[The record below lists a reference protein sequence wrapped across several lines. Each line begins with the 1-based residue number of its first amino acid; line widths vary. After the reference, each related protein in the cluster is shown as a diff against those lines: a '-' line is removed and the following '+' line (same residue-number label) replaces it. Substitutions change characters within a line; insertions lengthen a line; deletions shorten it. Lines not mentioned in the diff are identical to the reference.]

1 MLLFILATI
10 IFVFYVVFSLITI
23 KSRLSEIEKK
33 LGIHDLPNLS
43 DEEIKRGIEKEK
55 EQDFFNNLNK

>member
-1 MLLFILATI
+1 MLFIILASI
-10 IFVFYVVFSLITI
+10 IFIIYVVFSLITI

-33 LGIHDLPNLS
+33 LGMHDLPKLS

-55 EQDFFNNLNK
+55 EQEFFNNLNK